1 MKEERKDGREGKEK
15 KKTINKL
22 REEKQSKMVEK

>member
-1 MKEERKDGREGKEK
+1 MKEERKDRREGKEK
-15 KKTINKL
+15 KKTINKR